1 MGWNFEERL
10 AYPETAEFLEKLVV
24 EDRAANDPGFA
35 GAIDFNFRFHK
46 EKKGEVYVVPGLR
59 VDKRKEFS
67 IETKSGLD
75 FKTGDIIRFENNHD
89 LQFRIVEIDYIIES
103 SDEDEY
109 ALATQAWPGM
119 KDNSKIKVLTLK

>member
-10 AYPETAEFLEKLVV
+10 AYPETAEFLEKLII
-24 EDRAANDPGFA
+24 EERTENDPGFA

-46 EKKGEVYVVPGLR
+46 EKKGEVNVIPGLR
-59 VDKRKEFS
+59 IDKRKEFS

-75 FKTGDIIRFENNHD
+75 FKVGDLIRFKNRED
-89 LQFRIVEIDYIIES
+89 LMFRVVDIDYLIDS

-109 ALATQAWPGM
+109 ALATQSWPGLS
-119 KDNSKIKVLTLK
+119 DNVKIKVLTLK

>member
-10 AYPETAEFLEKLVV
+10 AYPETAEFLEKLIV
-24 EDRAANDPGFA
+24 EERSETDPGFA

-59 VDKRKEFS
+59 VDKRKDFS
-67 IETKSGLD
+67 IETKSSLN
-75 FKTGDIIRFENNHD
+75 FKIGDIVRFKNRED
-89 LQFRIVEIDYIIES
+89 LRFKITEIDYIIES

-109 ALATQAWPGM
+109 ILISQTWPGN
-119 KDNSKIKVLTLK
+119 KNNVKIKVLTLK